1 MEENKSIK
9 GLTIMLKSLIIENF
23 RCFPHFELSNLG
35 RVNLLVGKNNSGKTS
50 ILEAIRILY
59 SQNNLKEFIEPTIY
73 RGEYD
78 HTNKSFIAADLR
90 HLFYERDPNDGSFF
104 LIESKSCDDTSFKLI
119 TTVEPEKD
127 KYNNEILSIS
137 ILWNSLNQ
145 PIKIPLLGLD
155 INEFSKYHSIMN
167 VFPRPTRIVSSLSLN
182 GGEMRELHERIATTS
197 LEDKVVKALRII
209 EPKIERYSP
218 INFLGNNNSF
228 IVRFSGRD
236 QQIPI
241 GSMGD
246 GIWRILGLALSIVN
260 AKDGIL
266 LVDEID
272 TGLHYT
278 AMNDM
283 WKMIWQT
290 ANDLNVQVFAT
301 THSNDC
307 WKSLAELA
315 STLDDNSDGIAIH
328 RIEKGHDR
336 SIFYTEREMAIAA
349 ERDIEVR

>member
-1 MEENKSIK
+1 MLTSLEINKFRRFDFFQLS
-9 GLTIMLKSLIIENF
+9 LLK
-23 RCFPHFELSNLG
+23 
-35 RVNLLVGKNNSGKTS
+35 RVNLLVGQNNSGKTS
-50 ILEAIRILY
+50 ILEAIKLLY
-59 SQNNLKEFIEPTIY
+59 SQASPADFLELSSERNEYDFHIKEF
-73 RGEYD
+73 
-78 HTNKSFIAADLR
+78 NSADLSG
-90 HLFYERDPNDGSFF
+90 LFLGRDPEDGSFF
-104 LIESKSCDDTSFKLI
+104 SLIGTEASRQTLKLVVTVKCNFKESLGNMIYEAHVNHISD
-119 TTVEPEKD
+119 
-127 KYNNEILSIS
+127 NLSINKQIAFPLYGNNLNPKIINIKHNIHNSGINLLSTQSLTTDEMIDLFNRLVLTPGENSVVEALQAIDSS
-137 ILWNSLNQ
+137 I
-145 PIKIPLLGLD
+145 
-155 INEFSKYHSIMN
+155 
-167 VFPRPTRIVSSLSLN
+167 
-182 GGEMRELHERIATTS
+182 ERIAPVNFNGHGS
-197 LEDKVVKALRII
+197 FLVKIHNCNR
-209 EPKIERYSP
+209 
-218 INFLGNNNSF
+218 
-228 IVRFSGRD
+228 
-236 QQIPI
+236 QIPI

-246 GIWRILGLALSIVN
+246 GVWRILGLALSIVN

-278 AMNDM
+278 AMDDM

-336 SIFYTEREMAIAA
+336 SISYTEKEMAIAA